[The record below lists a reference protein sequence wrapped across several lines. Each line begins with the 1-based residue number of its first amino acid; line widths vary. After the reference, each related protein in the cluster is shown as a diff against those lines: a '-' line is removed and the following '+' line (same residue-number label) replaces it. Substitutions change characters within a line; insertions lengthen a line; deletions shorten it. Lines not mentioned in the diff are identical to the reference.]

1 MEELSEEGTETAR
14 LHSGQNKDIQDETS
28 ERNSITKL
36 MHTCILCVHVFFV
49 DLLYNEGVN
58 KATTCKSYGPLTQKL
73 MAVCVSFPYLLLPL
87 ILLFQ
92 TFIDKVESLS
102 STVISP
108 AALEKRL
115 KEELVTLGL
124 LDPPEVRY

>member
-1 MEELSEEGTETAR
+1 M
-14 LHSGQNKDIQDETS
+14 
-28 ERNSITKL
+28 
-36 MHTCILCVHVFFV
+36 
-49 DLLYNEGVN
+49 N

-73 MAVCVSFPYLLLPL
+73 MAVCVSL
-87 ILLFQ
+87 IISDLLLFQ
-92 TFIDKVESLS
+92 TFIDSSSGSQLMSSGKVESLS

>member
-1 MEELSEEGTETAR
+1 
-14 LHSGQNKDIQDETS
+14 
-28 ERNSITKL
+28 
-36 MHTCILCVHVFFV
+36 
-49 DLLYNEGVN
+49 
-58 KATTCKSYGPLTQKL
+58 
-73 MAVCVSFPYLLLPL
+73 MAVCLTQSVIVLYIIFLCPLSSPY
-87 ILLFQ
+87 Q
-92 TFIDKVESLS
+92 TFIDSSSGSQLMSSSKVESLS